1 MAFFSADLAVET
13 NKPYVAK
20 IKAWPEVPVEG
31 GLPPLPDFV
40 VFLYV
45 REDASPLALELA
57 GIIRD
62 VDFGP
67 SAIAKH
73 E

>member
-1 MAFFSADLAVET
+1 M
-13 NKPYVAK
+13 AK
-20 IKAWPEVPVEG
+20 IQDWHEVPVEG
-31 GLPPLPDFV
+31 GLPPVPNFG

-45 REDASPLALELA
+45 REDASPLALKLA